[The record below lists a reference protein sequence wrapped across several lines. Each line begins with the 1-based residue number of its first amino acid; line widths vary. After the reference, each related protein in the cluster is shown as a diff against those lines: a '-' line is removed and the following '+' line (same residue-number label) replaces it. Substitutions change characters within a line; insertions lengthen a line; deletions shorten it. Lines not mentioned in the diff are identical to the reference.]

1 MDHRPLALLLVLV
14 SAAALRPG
22 AARADAATE
31 TKLRDA
37 LRAATAQA
45 RTLEDDK
52 ARLQASEAALRK
64 EVEELRKR
72 PAQKEG
78 GDRKA
83 AELQRRIGEQAESTS
98 RLKGSL
104 EKCEAASREAVEGA
118 RATEQERARLATE
131 GTALQ
136 ARLAAGDARNVRM
149 YQVAR
154 EVLDWIDRLGPGE
167 AYEARD
173 PFLGLKRVELENVAQ
188 DYRDRLLE
196 QKAKR

>member
-1 MDHRPLALLLVLV
+1 MVHRPLALLLVVV

-72 PAQKEG
+72 PIPKDGA
-78 GDRKA
+78 DRKV
-83 AELQRRIGEQAESTS
+83 AELQRRIGEQIEATS

-104 EKCEAASREAVEGA
+104 EKCEADSRGAAGAV
-118 RATEQERARLATE
+118 RAAEQERARLATE
-131 GTALQ
+131 GTAQQ

-196 QKAKR
+196 QKARP